1 MQQGEST
8 VINHKLASH
17 LLGLK
22 SLSSKVDYLWRLLE
36 TVAPAATS
44 MHGHT
49 TLNCARSQTEAPS
62 SDSEASSKRKH
73 GYFMQM
79 KEFQTSSHDRGF
91 CLFQTKALMN

>member
-49 TLNCARSQTEAPS
+49 TLNVLDLRLKPQAQIQ
-62 SDSEASSKRKH
+62 KRVLK
-73 GYFMQM
+73 GNMDILC
-79 KEFQTSSHDRGF
+79 K
-91 CLFQTKALMN
+91 